1 VYASLQQIQKLRE
14 CLAQARVGLA
24 VLFGSQATG
33 RARPESDFD
42 VGILPLEDM
51 SLGDEL
57 ALASALSE
65 ATETEVDL
73 VRLDQD
79 NPLLA
84 REVAEQG
91 TCLYEC
97 EKGIFS
103 AYRARA
109 MSTWI
114 DFEETIAVHRA
125 HRLKRLAGHG

>member
-1 VYASLQQIQKLRE
+1 VYAAHEQIEKLRE
-14 CLAQARVGLA
+14 CLVQARVGLA

-33 RARPESDFD
+33 KARPGSDFD
-42 VGILPLEDM
+42 VGILPLDEM

-65 ATETEVDL
+65 ATGTEVDL

-84 REVAEQG
+84 REIAEQG
-91 TCLYEC
+91 TCLYER
-97 EKGIFS
+97 EKGLFS

-114 DFEETIAVHRA
+114 DFEETIAVHRM
-125 HRLKRLAGHG
+125 HRLKRLAGQV